1 MCVDSLSLM
10 GMVSK
15 NDFRLKITW
24 DKKQQNKPSKIS
36 SEDKKENFSRPRYVL
51 LLVVVVQSPSHVRL
65 LATLKEQK

>member
-1 MCVDSLSLM
+1 
-10 GMVSK
+10 MVSK

-51 LLVVVVQSPSHVRL
+51 LLVVVV
-65 LATLKEQK
+65 